1 MKNKLCVLGSIN
13 VDHIV
18 RVPYFPK
25 AGETLLGYDY
35 QIAYGGKGANQAVA
49 AARLG
54 ANVQFIGAVGD
65 DLIGQEMKQ
74 AFAEESIDI
83 SAITTLP
90 NQNTG
95 LAMIQVADNGENSIV
110 IASGAN
116 AGVSV
121 VLIEQFKSVIEQSS
135 ILLVQLEI
143 PLQAVEYA
151 INFAKSVNTKVVL
164 NPAPA
169 QKLSPSLLT
178 KIDMITP
185 NETET
190 EILTG
195 IKVCDEQTAYQ
206 AAQYF
211 HEFGIQQVLI
221 TLGSKGVYVSDRDT
235 YQQGKI
241 IESFNVK
248 AVDTTA
254 AGDTFNAGVVTGLLE
269 NKTLEESIIFAHAAA
284 ALSVTR
290 MGAQTAIP
298 MRKKV
303 DCFLTEKMGISEM

>member
-65 DLIGQEMKQ
+65 DLIGQEMKH
-74 AFAEESIDI
+74 AFAEEGIDT
-83 SAITTLP
+83 SAITTLS

-95 LAMIQVADNGENSIV
+95 LAMIQVSDNGENSIV
-110 IASGAN
+110 ISSGAN
-116 AGVSV
+116 SGVSV
-121 VLIEQFKSVIEQSS
+121 ELVEQFKSAIEQSS

-169 QKLSPSLLT
+169 KKLSPSLLT
-178 KIDMITP
+178 QIDMITP

-195 IKVCDEQTAYQ
+195 VKVYDEKTACQ

-211 HEFGIQQVLI
+211 HKFGIQQVLI
-221 TLGSKGVYVSDRDT
+221 TLGPKGVYVSDRNT
-235 YQQGKI
+235 SSQGKI
-241 IESFNVK
+241 IQGFRVK

-269 NKTLEESIIFAHAAA
+269 NNTLEESILFAHAAA

-290 MGAQTAIP
+290 IGTQASIP
-298 MRKKV
+298 TREEV
-303 DCFLTEKMGISEM
+303 DCFLAERKTSDK